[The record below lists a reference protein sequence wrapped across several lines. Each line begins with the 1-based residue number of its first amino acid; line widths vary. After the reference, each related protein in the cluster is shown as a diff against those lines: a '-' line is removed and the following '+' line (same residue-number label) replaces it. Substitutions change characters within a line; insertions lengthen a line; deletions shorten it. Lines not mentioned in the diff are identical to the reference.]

1 VNTVLNILFDELQS
15 YITVHSRTG
24 EFTTISTIER
34 KILMSEFLLK
44 ELPKIIERLDLDYG
58 GGYYE

>member
-1 VNTVLNILFDELQS
+1 MSAVFNTLCDELKS

-34 KILMSEFLLK
+34 KILISEFLLK

-58 GGYYE
+58 GLV